1 LQNAKNDINYMY
13 RFLQPTNTRKNSMTK
28 AAPTSTQA
36 APNAKAAPAQ
46 TSARAPAAKKRVSA
60 TSAAPARKAVAKRPV
75 AAKKAA
81 PVRTAAAKTVAKPP
95 SAAPT
100 AASAK
105 PAAAPTAAA
114 TIAAGK
120 LAKDKKPKMVR
131 DSVTIPKAE
140 YLVLEAMKQRAAQL
154 KVTVK
159 KTELIRAGMKH
170 LATLP
175 DAVFLAAIAAVPSLK
190 TGRPSKA

>member
-1 LQNAKNDINYMY
+1 MPQ
-13 RFLQPTNTRKNSMTK
+13 TN
-28 AAPTSTQA
+28 PTSTPASAQA
-36 APNAKAAPAQ
+36 ATTAKTVPAKTAAP
-46 TSARAPAAKKRVSA
+46 APAAKKRVSA
-60 TSAAPARKAVAKRPV
+60 TKVTAARTPATKRPA

-81 PVRTAAAKTVAKPP
+81 PARAAAAKTVSKPQAPATTAALAKPA
-95 SAAPT
+95 SAPAAT
-100 AASAK
+100 AASA
-105 PAAAPTAAA
+105 
-114 TIAAGK
+114 AGK
-120 LAKDKKPKMVR
+120 IAKDKKPKMVR

-140 YLVLEAMKQRAAQL
+140 YMVLEAMKQRAAQL

-190 TGRPSKA
+190 TGRPSKS

>member
-1 LQNAKNDINYMY
+1 VFTPILELAKNDINYMHC
-13 RFLQPTNTRKNSMTK
+13 FLQPANKRKTCMTK
-28 AAPTSTQA
+28 AESTATPLASPPKTA
-36 APNAKAAPAQ
+36 ATK
-46 TSARAPAAKKRVSA
+46 TTTRTPAAKKQARA
-60 TSAAPARKAVAKRPV
+60 TAPARKVAAKRPA
-75 AAKKAA
+75 AAKKSAPASAAGPQAAVKPKVVAATAA
-81 PVRTAAAKTVAKPP
+81 PQLPANTATNDNKP
-95 SAAPT
+95 
-100 AASAK
+100 
-105 PAAAPTAAA
+105 
-114 TIAAGK
+114 
-120 LAKDKKPKMVR
+120 AKDKKPKMVR

-140 YLVLEAMKQRAAQL
+140 YAVLEAMKQRAAQL

>member
-1 LQNAKNDINYMY
+1 
-13 RFLQPTNTRKNSMTK
+13 MTK
-28 AAPTSTQA
+28 AAPTSAQSAST
-36 APNAKAAPAQ
+36 AKPVPAK
-46 TSARAPAAKKRVSA
+46 TSARATAVKQPVAA
-60 TSAAPARKAVAKRPV
+60 TAPARKPVAKRPA

-81 PVRTAAAKTVAKPP
+81 PARTAATKTLAKPTVAPI
-95 SAAPT
+95 

-105 PAAAPTAAA
+105 PAAAPSVSAAV
-114 TIAAGK
+114 AASK

-140 YLVLEAMKQRAAQL
+140 YAVLDAMKQRAAQL

>member
-1 LQNAKNDINYMY
+1 
-13 RFLQPTNTRKNSMTK
+13 MTK
-28 AAPTSTQA
+28 AATTSAQA
-36 APNAKAAPAQ
+36 APTAKAVPAK
-46 TSARAPAAKKRVSA
+46 TPALSPAAKKRTASIS
-60 TSAAPARKAVAKRPV
+60 TAPARTPAAKRAG
-75 AAKKAA
+75 AAKKSS
-81 PVRTAAAKTVAKPP
+81 PVRSAATKTVAKPQ
-95 SAAPT
+95 SAVPT
-100 AASAK
+100 VASAK
-105 PAAAPTAAA
+105 PAAAPSVTAAVA
-114 TIAAGK
+114 DNK
-120 LAKDKKPKMVR
+120 PAKDKKPKMVR

>member
-1 LQNAKNDINYMY
+1 
-13 RFLQPTNTRKNSMTK
+13 MTK
-28 AAPTSTQA
+28 AAPTSAQA
-36 APNAKAAPAQ
+36 APAAKAVPAQ
-46 TSARAPAAKKRVSA
+46 TPARAPAAKKRA
-60 TSAAPARKAVAKRPV
+60 SAAPARKPAAKRPV

-81 PVRTAAAKTVAKPP
+81 PVRTAAAKTIPKPQ
-95 SAAPT
+95 SAAPAT
-100 AASAK
+100 ASVK

-114 TIAAGK
+114 ALAAGK

>member
-1 LQNAKNDINYMY
+1 
-13 RFLQPTNTRKNSMTK
+13 MTK
-28 AAPTSTQA
+28 AANTSAQA
-36 APNAKAAPAQ
+36 ASTAKVAPAKAPAPA
-46 TSARAPAAKKRVSA
+46 SAAKKRVSA
-60 TSAAPARKAVAKRPV
+60 TSATPARQPAAKRPV

-81 PVRTAAAKTVAKPP
+81 PARTAAAKTIAKPQA
-95 SAAPT
+95 AAP
-100 AASAK
+100 AATSAK
-105 PAAAPTAAA
+105 PAAAPTVAA
-114 TIAAGK
+114 TVADSK
-120 LAKDKKPKMVR
+120 PAKDKKPKLVR

-140 YLVLEAMKQRAAQL
+140 YIVLEAMKQRAAQL

>member
-1 LQNAKNDINYMY
+1 
-13 RFLQPTNTRKNSMTK
+13 MTK
-28 AAPTSTQA
+28 AATTSAQA
-36 APNAKAAPAQ
+36 APTAKAVPAQ
-46 TSARAPAAKKRVSA
+46 TPARVPAAKKRANA
-60 TSAAPARKAVAKRPV
+60 TSAALARKPAAKRPV

-81 PVRTAAAKTVAKPP
+81 RARTAAAKTVAKPQAVAP
-95 SAAPT
+95 AA
-100 AASAK
+100 AGAK

-114 TIAAGK
+114 AAAIAAGK

-190 TGRPSKA
+190 TGRPSKT

>member
-1 LQNAKNDINYMY
+1 
-13 RFLQPTNTRKNSMTK
+13 MTK
-28 AAPTSTQA
+28 TESVATPLPTPT
-36 APNAKAAPAQ
+36 K
-46 TSARAPAAKKRVSA
+46 
-60 TSAAPARKAVAKRPV
+60 
-75 AAKKAA
+75 
-81 PVRTAAAKTVAKPP
+81 TAAAKTPVRTPVAKKQA
-95 SAAPT
+95 SAPAPAPARKVATKRPAVAKKVVPASADGPQAVIKPKTAVAITAPQT
-100 AASAK
+100 AANLVVAADTK
-105 PAAAPTAAA
+105 P
-114 TIAAGK
+114 
-120 LAKDKKPKMVR
+120 AKDKKPKMVR

-140 YLVLEAMKQRAAQL
+140 YAVLEAMKQRAAQL

>member
-1 LQNAKNDINYMY
+1 
-13 RFLQPTNTRKNSMTK
+13 MTK
-28 AAPTSTQA
+28 AANNSAQA
-36 APNAKAAPAQ
+36 ASTAKVAPAKAPAPA
-46 TSARAPAAKKRVSA
+46 SAAKKRVSA
-60 TSAAPARKAVAKRPV
+60 TSATPARQPAAKRPV

-81 PVRTAAAKTVAKPP
+81 PVSTAAAKTIAKPQA
-95 SAAPT
+95 AAP
-100 AASAK
+100 AATSAK
-105 PAAAPTAAA
+105 PAAAPTVAA
-114 TIAAGK
+114 TVADSK
-120 LAKDKKPKMVR
+120 PAKDKKPKMVR

-140 YLVLEAMKQRAAQL
+140 YIVLEAMKQRAAQL

>member
-1 LQNAKNDINYMY
+1 
-13 RFLQPTNTRKNSMTK
+13 MTK
-28 AAPTSTQA
+28 AVPTSAQTAATSKAVLAPT
-36 APNAKAAPAQ
+36 PV
-46 TSARAPAAKKRVSA
+46 RAPAAKKRASA
-60 TSAAPARKAVAKRPV
+60 TSASPVRKPAAKRPV

-81 PVRTAAAKTVAKPP
+81 PVRTAAAKTAAKPQ
-95 SAAPT
+95 AATP
-100 AASAK
+100 AAVSAK

-114 TIAAGK
+114 QLADSK
-120 LAKDKKPKMVR
+120 HAKDKKPKMVR

-140 YLVLEAMKQRAAQL
+140 YLVLDAMKQRAAQL

>member
-1 LQNAKNDINYMY
+1 
-13 RFLQPTNTRKNSMTK
+13 MTK
-28 AAPTSTQA
+28 ATPTSTQA
-36 APNAKAAPAQ
+36 APTAKAVPAQ
-46 TSARAPAAKKRVSA
+46 TPARAPAAKKRASA
-60 TSAAPARKAVAKRPV
+60 TSAAPARKPAAKQPV

-81 PVRTAAAKTVAKPP
+81 PARTAAAKTVAKPQA
-95 SAAPT
+95 AAPAA
-100 AASAK
+100 AASVK

-114 TIAAGK
+114 ALAAGK

>member
-1 LQNAKNDINYMY
+1 
-13 RFLQPTNTRKNSMTK
+13 
-28 AAPTSTQA
+28 
-36 APNAKAAPAQ
+36 
-46 TSARAPAAKKRVSA
+46 
-60 TSAAPARKAVAKRPV
+60 V
-75 AAKKAA
+75 AAKKVTPA
-81 PVRTAAAKTVAKPP
+81 PDAAAKTIAKPQT
-95 SAAPT
+95 AAPT
-100 AASAK
+100 AVSAK
-105 PAAAPTAAA
+105 PTPAPAVAAAVADSKP
-114 TIAAGK
+114 
-120 LAKDKKPKMVR
+120 AKDKKPKMVR

-140 YLVLEAMKQRAAQL
+140 YMVLEAMKQRAAQL

>member
-1 LQNAKNDINYMY
+1 
-13 RFLQPTNTRKNSMTK
+13 MTK
-28 AAPTSTQA
+28 AATISTQA
-36 APNAKAAPAQ
+36 ASTAKVAPAKAPAPA
-46 TSARAPAAKKRVSA
+46 SAAKKRVSA
-60 TSAAPARKAVAKRPV
+60 TSATPARQPAAKRPV

-81 PVRTAAAKTVAKPP
+81 PARTAAAKTIAKPQA
-95 SAAPT
+95 AAP
-100 AASAK
+100 AATSAK
-105 PAAAPTAAA
+105 PAAAPTVAA
-114 TIAAGK
+114 TVADSK
-120 LAKDKKPKMVR
+120 PAKDKKPKMVR

-140 YLVLEAMKQRAAQL
+140 YIVLEAMKQRAAQL

>member
-1 LQNAKNDINYMY
+1 
-13 RFLQPTNTRKNSMTK
+13 MTK
-28 AAPTSTQA
+28 AANTSAQA
-36 APNAKAAPAQ
+36 ASTAKVAPAKAPAPA
-46 TSARAPAAKKRVSA
+46 SAAKKRVSA
-60 TSAAPARKAVAKRPV
+60 TSATPARQPAAKRPV

-81 PVRTAAAKTVAKPP
+81 PARTAAAKTIAKPQA
-95 SAAPT
+95 AAP
-100 AASAK
+100 AATSAK
-105 PAAAPTAAA
+105 PAAAPTVAA
-114 TIAAGK
+114 TVADSK
-120 LAKDKKPKMVR
+120 PAKDKKPKMVR

-140 YLVLEAMKQRAAQL
+140 YIVLEAMKQRAAQL

>member
-1 LQNAKNDINYMY
+1 
-13 RFLQPTNTRKNSMTK
+13 MTK

-36 APNAKAAPAQ
+36 APTAKAVPAQ
-46 TSARAPAAKKRVSA
+46 TPARAPAAKKRA
-60 TSAAPARKAVAKRPV
+60 SAAPARKPAAKQPV

-81 PVRTAAAKTVAKPP
+81 PARTAAAKTVVKPQA
-95 SAAPT
+95 AAPAA
-100 AASAK
+100 AASVK

-114 TIAAGK
+114 ALAAGK

-170 LATLP
+170 LAILP

>member
-1 LQNAKNDINYMY
+1 
-13 RFLQPTNTRKNSMTK
+13 MTK
-28 AAPTSTQA
+28 AAPTSAQA
-36 APNAKAAPAQ
+36 APTAKAVPAQ
-46 TSARAPAAKKRVSA
+46 TPARAPAAKKRA
-60 TSAAPARKAVAKRPV
+60 SAAPARKPAAKQPV

-81 PVRTAAAKTVAKPP
+81 PARTAAAKTVAKPQA
-95 SAAPT
+95 AAPA

-114 TIAAGK
+114 ALAAGK

>member
-1 LQNAKNDINYMY
+1 
-13 RFLQPTNTRKNSMTK
+13 MTK
-28 AAPTSTQA
+28 AAPTSAQA
-36 APNAKAAPAQ
+36 APTAKAVPAQ
-46 TSARAPAAKKRVSA
+46 TPARAPAAKKRA
-60 TSAAPARKAVAKRPV
+60 SAAPARKPAAKQPV

-81 PVRTAAAKTVAKPP
+81 PARTAAAKTVVKPQA
-95 SAAPT
+95 AAPAA
-100 AASAK
+100 AASVK

-114 TIAAGK
+114 ALAAGK